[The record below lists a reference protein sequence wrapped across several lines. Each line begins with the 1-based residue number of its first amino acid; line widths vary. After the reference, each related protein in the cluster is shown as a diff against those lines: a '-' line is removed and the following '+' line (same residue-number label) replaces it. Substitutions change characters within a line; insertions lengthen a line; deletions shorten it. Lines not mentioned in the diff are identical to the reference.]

1 MKTNATEIRASFKK
15 LLDDGL
21 VHSRAELFAYAR
33 EVRPEKNYTEGM
45 LTGALKTLTD
55 SGTGYNC
62 VSRAL
67 YQKANANN
75 GNYVDDLVASYLGIF
90 KHSLEK
96 IEKDVKINPFK
107 LMEISDEDKNKLKK
121 VENCVE
127 YIQSI
132 ISELE
137 KTDK

>member
-1 MKTNATEIRASFKK
+1 MKTNAQEIRTSFKK

-21 VHSRAELFAYAR
+21 QHSRAELFAYAR
-33 EVRPEKNYTEGM
+33 QAQPGKNYTEGM

-55 SGTGYNC
+55 PGAGYKC

-67 YQKANANN
+67 YQKADIDN
-75 GNYVDDLVASYLGIF
+75 GNYVDNLIDFYLEIF
-90 KHSLEK
+90 KSTLEK

-107 LMEISDEDKNKLKK
+107 LMEMNDEDKKKLKK
-121 VENCVE
+121 VEKCIAAIE
-127 YIQSI
+127 TI

-137 KTDK
+137 